1 LRPIPSGTYLIT
13 DRMLQDLRA
22 EVQGEHASNLGAIIA
37 QTIASQLNIPAY
49 IVDPVV
55 VDEMEEIA
63 RVTGM
68 PMIRRRSIFHAL
80 NQKKVA
86 RQAAK
91 DIGKPYEELNLIVV
105 HMGGGIS
112 VGAHKKGKVVDVN
125 NALNGD
131 GPFAPERAGSLPA
144 ADLAELCF
152 SGKFTWPEIKKLLAG
167 KGGIVAHLGT
177 NDMRAVK
184 ERIKTASGRRPLFS
198 KPWLIMWPNG

>member
-1 LRPIPSGTYLIT
+1 MPWRILVINPGSTSTKVAVFDDEKEIFKVNLSHPLEEIQKYSRIIEQFNFRKEVILTELARAGIPKESLKAVVGRGGLLRPIPSGTYLIT

-112 VGAHKKGKVVDVN
+112 VGAHK
-125 NALNGD
+125 
-131 GPFAPERAGSLPA
+131 R
-144 ADLAELCF
+144 
-152 SGKFTWPEIKKLLAG
+152 
-167 KGGIVAHLGT
+167 
-177 NDMRAVK
+177 
-184 ERIKTASGRRPLFS
+184 GR
-198 KPWLIMWPNG
+198 